1 MWELHPDE
9 GCVNSVCVL
18 EQLFVISRL
27 CCNFQPCD
35 AADVQEP
42 TAQEK
47 ESSPHEL
54 LLCDNGTS

>member
-1 MWELHPDE
+1 MNPLAITSCPAILMLMID
-9 GCVNSVCVL
+9 G
-18 EQLFVISRL
+18 L

-47 ESSPHEL
+47 EDSTHEL
-54 LLCDNGTS
+54 LDKNNGTWYLE